1 MRISSSIPVPCR
13 SHNSASF
20 GGDGGRLCVMGGGYT
35 NAAELGRERRSCF
48 YSCSSCCQFEK
59 GAWKQHGQLE
69 LQSKWIDVCLSRV
82 NYLRDFYYF
91 AKDAIVNP
99 PVFVSAEN
107 FAKVR
112 ASDFR
117 ISFFSEQR
125 GVEKLFNSFKNIR
138 VKSVGIIRIKVARNI
153 IAGFLKGFYGIVRPL
168 KSHIATLSRD
178 FPPVRLLPTLR
189 RFARLP
195 IMRLTCSCDLTSPRC
210 DWPSLMRNP
219 SYVSASCSFWQM
231 ASQSVAFR
239 KTEVARPFCVSMMGR
254 CVSAVRAT
262 QSASVVRNSL
272 IEIISSDGLKSNM
285 AFSPRN
291 LMFNIVR
298 NCVRRVKVGLVV
310 KESSE
315 IIEGKQQGQLETT
328 TFRGVRANS
337 PAHRRNAERKGGVS
351 VLVSGLNINHG
362 LSRTRLTNARFKL
375 RRSCFYS
382 CSSRFEFSNLLK
394 GTK

>member
-1 MRISSSIPVPCR
+1 MLLHIPILAPTR
-13 SHNSASF
+13 SFNSAIF
-20 GGDGGRLCVMGGGYT
+20 GGDGGRLCVMGGGC
-35 NAAELGRERRSCF
+35 NDAAELGRERKSCF
-48 YSCSSCCQFEK
+48 YSCSICCQFEM
-59 GAWKQHGQLE
+59 GNWKQHGQQE
-69 LQSKWIDVCLSRV
+69 LQSKWIDACLSRV
-82 NYLRDFYYF
+82 NYLRDFYGF
-91 AKDAIVNP
+91 INDAIVNP
-99 PVFVSAEN
+99 PVFVSTEN
-107 FAKVR
+107 FAKVG
-112 ASDFR
+112 AIDFG
-117 ISFFSEQR
+117 IGFFPKQR
-125 GVEKLFNSFKNIR
+125 GVEKLFSCLKNIR
-138 VKSVGIIRIKVARNI
+138 VKSVGVIRIKVARNI

-168 KSHIATLSRD
+168 ESHIATLSRY
-178 FPPVRLLPTLR
+178 FPSVRLLPALR

-239 KTEVARPFCVSMMGR
+239 KTEVARPFCVSMIGR

-272 IEIISSDGLKSNM
+272 IEIISSVGLKSNM

-315 IIEGKQQGQLETT
+315 IIKGKQQGQLGRQLLEEC
-328 TFRGVRANS
+328 G
-337 PAHRRNAERKGGVS
+337 
-351 VLVSGLNINHG
+351 
-362 LSRTRLTNARFKL
+362 RTRPHIGLARP
-375 RRSCFYS
+375 S
-382 CSSRFEFSNLLK
+382 
-394 GTK
+394 